1 MVKITQK
8 AKCTVAV
15 KLGLV
20 ALALSIPLIF
30 SSRAHA
36 AEGDL
41 FVTDLETNSVVVYS
55 TDGTQRVFATGLDSP
70 QGLGFDQVGDLYVA
84 DGGSGNIYK
93 YTADA
98 TRTLFASGLNGPV
111 GLAYS
116 SLSNDLVVAENGAN
130 QVTSINA
137 DGTVDT
143 TFPIA
148 SPLGIAIRNLS
159 KDASIPALNTTWA
172 VSNPDPAD
180 SFVQERIDGSGI
192 NTFLQMLDPRAIAFT
207 ANPVET
213 DYASA
218 YISTGDDMP
227 GDGMGSIWAIG
238 TTAGSNGSFS
248 NTVSL
253 FATGLGDP
261 RGMAF
266 RRMLFDPA
274 GIGTLFVADTSN
286 GQIWQITP
294 PPNHSQTVFVT
305 GGQPNYLAFETILAG
320 KPENISTRGQVLTGE
335 NVLIVGFIVTGDA
348 GTEKTVVLRGL
359 GPSLADATPPVTG
372 VLADPF
378 LELHYPDGTVVSNDN
393 WMDNSAEDI
402 ATLEGIDGGAL
413 VPTNAAESVLVTTLA
428 PGAYTAILSG
438 VGGTTGV
445 GMVEAYDTNPTDPGE
460 FGNISTRGYVSGGDD
475 VLIGG
480 FILGPENE
488 ADRVLV
494 RAIGPELTSAG
505 IASALLD
512 PMLDLYD
519 SNGNLLKSNDNW
531 ADTAEGEISATG
543 LAPTDPS
550 ESAILANLRA
560 GAYTAIV
567 SGVNGATGV
576 ALVEV
581 YHVP

>member
-1 MVKITQK
+1 M
-8 AKCTVAV
+8 AV

-20 ALALSIPLIF
+20 ALALSMPFMF
-30 SSRAHA
+30 SRRAHA

-41 FVTDLETNSVVVYS
+41 FVTDLATNSIVVYS
-55 TDGTQRVFATGLDSP
+55 TDGTQRVFATGLNSP
-70 QGLGFDQVGDLYVA
+70 QGLAFDPVGNLYVA

-98 TRTLFASGLNGPV
+98 TRTTFATGLNGPV

-116 SLSNDLVVAENGAN
+116 SLSNDLAVAENGAD
-130 QVTSINA
+130 QVTSLKA

-143 TFPIA
+143 SFTIA
-148 SPLGIAIRNLS
+148 SPLGIAIRNLA
-159 KDASIPALNTTWA
+159 KNAQIPALNTTWV
-172 VSNPDPAD
+172 VSNPDPTD
-180 SFVQERIDGSGI
+180 SFVQERIDGSAI
-192 NTFLQMLDPRAIAFT
+192 NTFLKMLDPRAIAFT
-207 ANPVET
+207 ANPVTT

-218 YISTGDDMP
+218 YVSTGDDTA

-238 TTAGSNGSFS
+238 TTADSNGSFT
-248 NTVSL
+248 NTVDL

-266 RRMLFDPA
+266 RRMLFDPM

-294 PPNHSQTVFVT
+294 PPNPSQTVFVT

-320 KPENISTRGQVLTGE
+320 KVENISTRGQVLTGD
-335 NVLIVGFIVTGDA
+335 NVLIVGFIVTGDV

-359 GPSLADATPPVTG
+359 GPSLANATPPVAG

-393 WMDNSAEDI
+393 WMDNSAQDI

-438 VGGTTGV
+438 VGGSTGV
-445 GMVEAYDTNPTDPGE
+445 GMVEAYDTNPTDSGE
-460 FGNISTRGYVSGGDD
+460 FGNSSTRGYVSGGDD
-475 VLIGG
+475 VLIAGV
-480 FILGPENE
+480 ILGPDNE
-488 ADRVLV
+488 AARVLV
-494 RAIGPELTSAG
+494 RAIGPELTDAG
-505 IASALLD
+505 VASALLD

-519 SNGNLLKSNDNW
+519 GNGNLLKSNDDW

-543 LAPTDPS
+543 IAPTDPR

-567 SGVNGATGV
+567 SGKNGATGV

>member
-1 MVKITQK
+1 MNKTRQR
-8 AKCTVAV
+8 AKCTATA

-41 FVTDLETNSVVVYS
+41 FVTDLETNSIVVYS
-55 TDGTQRVFATGLDSP
+55 PDGTQRVFATGLDSP
-70 QGLGFDQVGDLYVA
+70 QGLAFDPVGNLYVA

-98 TRTLFASGLNGPV
+98 SRTTFATGLNGPV

-116 SLSNDLVVAENGAN
+116 SLSNDLVVAENGGD
-130 QVTSINA
+130 QVTSLAA

-148 SPLGIAIRNLS
+148 SPLGLAIRNLAKS
-159 KDASIPALNTTWA
+159 SDITPVNTTWA

-180 SFVQERIDGSGI
+180 SFLQERIDGSSI
-192 NTFLQMLDPRAIAFT
+192 NTFLEMLDPRGIAFT
-207 ANPVET
+207 ANPIPT

-218 YISTGDDMP
+218 YVST
-227 GDGMGSIWAIG
+227 GDGMGSVYAIG
-238 TTAGSNGSFS
+238 TTDDGMGNLT
-248 NTVSL
+248 NTVDL
-253 FATGLGDP
+253 FASDLGDP

-266 RRMLFDPA
+266 RRMAFDPA
-274 GIGTLFVADTSN
+274 GYATLFVADTSN
-286 GQIWQITP
+286 SQIWQITP
-294 PPNHSQTVFVT
+294 PPNKSQTVFVT

-320 KPENISTRGQVLTGE
+320 KAENISTRGQVLTGE

-359 GPSLADATPPVTG
+359 GPSLADATPPVAG
-372 VLADPF
+372 ALADPF

-393 WMDNSAEDI
+393 WMDNSAQDI
-402 ATLEGIDGGAL
+402 ATLEGLDGGAL
-413 VPTNAAESVLVTTLA
+413 VPTSAAESVLVTTLV

-438 VGGTTGV
+438 VGGSTGV
-445 GMVEAYDTNPTDPGE
+445 GMVEAYDTNPTDSGE

-480 FILGPENE
+480 FILGPDDE
-488 ADRVLV
+488 ADRILV

-519 SNGNLLKSNDNW
+519 GNGNLLKSNDNW

-543 LAPTDPS
+543 IAPTDPS